1 MPPTF
6 AALHAP
12 SPEAMPSTLPLT
24 SSVAAALRSRGNRR
38 ASDRHA
44 PPLGAFL
51 PPIRD
56 APCLHGG
63 VLPPT
68 APSPEAVPSSL
79 LWPHRHLAALHPR
92 ATHMIPS
99 PRTCG
104 RRLFS
109 LWAARQCRRVPWARL
124 HPRSFRP
131 KRGRPPPVRVAGVMC
146 VLHPS
151 QGSQGGSASTT
162 PTHRRWGLSSHPFGM
177 PLACTG
183 VFCRAHAPSP
193 EAVPS
198 SLLWPHRHLA
208 ALHPRATHM
217 IPSPR
222 TCGRRLFSLW
232 AARQCRR
239 VPWARLHPRS
249 FRPKR
254 GRPPPVRVA
263 GVMCVLHP
271 SQGSQGGSA
280 STTPTH
286 RRWGLSSHPFG
297 MPLAC
302 TGVFCRAHAPSPEA
316 VPSTLPLTS
325 VASRGTTQPRLTTEP
340 ATATH
345 RRWGLSSH
353 PFGVFHLHPVV
364 LRSDGTE
371 KSTAVGYHR
380 ITWLLIVN

>member
-1 MPPTF
+1 MMPCPSTLPLQCPPHLPPCMPP
-6 AALHAP
+6 A
-12 SPEAMPSTLPLT
+12 PSTLPLT
-24 SSVAAALRSRGNRR
+24 SSVAAALRSRDNRRASVCHAPPLGAFLPPIRDAPCLHGGVLPPCMPPAPSTLPLTSSVAAALRSRDNRRASVCHAPPLGAFLPPIRDAPCLHGGVLPPCMPPAPSTLPLTSSVAAARRSRGNRR

-109 LWAARQCRRVPWARL
+109 LWAARQCRRVPWARQ

-146 VLHPS
+146 VIHPS

-162 PTHRRWGLSSHPFGM
+162 P
-177 PLACTG
+177 
-183 VFCRAHAPSP
+183 
-193 EAVPS
+193 
-198 SLLWPHRHLA
+198 
-208 ALHPRATHM
+208 
-217 IPSPR
+217 
-222 TCGRRLFSLW
+222 
-232 AARQCRR
+232 
-239 VPWARLHPRS
+239 
-249 FRPKR
+249 
-254 GRPPPVRVA
+254 
-263 GVMCVLHP
+263 
-271 SQGSQGGSA
+271 
-280 STTPTH
+280 
-286 RRWGLSSHPFG
+286 
-297 MPLAC
+297 
-302 TGVFCRAHAPSPEA
+302 
-316 VPSTLPLTS
+316 
-325 VASRGTTQPRLTTEP
+325 
-340 ATATH
+340 TH

-371 KSTAVGYHR
+371 KSTDVGYHR
-380 ITWLLIVN
+380 MKWLLIANSTLQNPDSLRSSAFAHKI

>member
-198 SLLWPHRHLA
+198 
-208 ALHPRATHM
+208 
-217 IPSPR
+217 
-222 TCGRRLFSLW
+222 
-232 AARQCRR
+232 
-239 VPWARLHPRS
+239 
-249 FRPKR
+249 
-254 GRPPPVRVA
+254 
-263 GVMCVLHP
+263 
-271 SQGSQGGSA
+271 
-280 STTPTH
+280 
-286 RRWGLSSHPFG
+286 
-297 MPLAC
+297 
-302 TGVFCRAHAPSPEA
+302 
-316 VPSTLPLTS
+316 TLQLTS

>member
-1 MPPTF
+1 MPPRPL
-6 AALHAP
+6 AASASARF
-12 SPEAMPSTLPLT
+12 SPRVR
-24 SSVAAALRSRGNRR
+24 VAASRPSRWEHVRSPPSAGQTRR
-38 ASDRHA
+38 QRVRNIHA
-44 PPLGAFL
+44 PPLGACL
-51 PPIRD
+51 PPFRD

-109 LWAARQCRRVPWARL
+109 LWAERQCSRVPWPRQ
-124 HPRSFRP
+124 HPHSFRP

-146 VLHPS
+146 VIHPS
-151 QGSQGGSASTT
+151 QGSQGGSA
-162 PTHRRWGLSSHPFGM
+162 
-177 PLACTG
+177 A
-183 VFCRAHAPSP
+183 
-193 EAVPS
+193 
-198 SLLWPHRHLA
+198 
-208 ALHPRATHM
+208 
-217 IPSPR
+217 
-222 TCGRRLFSLW
+222 
-232 AARQCRR
+232 
-239 VPWARLHPRS
+239 
-249 FRPKR
+249 
-254 GRPPPVRVA
+254 
-263 GVMCVLHP
+263 
-271 SQGSQGGSA
+271 
-280 STTPTH
+280 TTPTH

-325 VASRGTTQPRLTTEP
+325 VGRCGTTQPQQPTEP
-340 ATATH
+340 ATPTH

-353 PFGVFHLHPVV
+353 PFGMFHLHPVV

-371 KSTAVGYHR
+371 KSTDVGYHR
-380 ITWLLIVN
+380 MTWLLIANSTLQNPDSLRSSAFAHKI

>member
-12 SPEAMPSTLPLT
+12 SPEAVPSTLPLT

-38 ASDRHA
+38 ASDIHA

-68 APSPEAVPSSL
+68 APSPEAVPSTL
-79 LWPHRHLAALHPR
+79 LRPCRHLAALHPR

-109 LWAARQCRRVPWARL
+109 LWAERQCRRVPWARQ

-131 KRGRPPPVRVAGVMC
+131 ERGRPPPVRVAGIMC
-146 VLHPS
+146 VIHPS

-162 PTHRRWGLSSHPFGM
+162 PTHRRWGLASHPFGM

-183 VFCRAHAPSP
+183 VFCRAQ
-193 EAVPS
+193 
-198 SLLWPHRHLA
+198 
-208 ALHPRATHM
+208 T
-217 IPSPR
+217 
-222 TCGRRLFSLW
+222 
-232 AARQCRR
+232 
-239 VPWARLHPRS
+239 
-249 FRPKR
+249 
-254 GRPPPVRVA
+254 
-263 GVMCVLHP
+263 
-271 SQGSQGGSA
+271 
-280 STTPTH
+280 
-286 RRWGLSSHPFG
+286 
-297 MPLAC
+297 
-302 TGVFCRAHAPSPEA
+302 PSPEA

-380 ITWLLIVN
+380 TTWLLIANSTLQNPDSLRSSAFAHKI